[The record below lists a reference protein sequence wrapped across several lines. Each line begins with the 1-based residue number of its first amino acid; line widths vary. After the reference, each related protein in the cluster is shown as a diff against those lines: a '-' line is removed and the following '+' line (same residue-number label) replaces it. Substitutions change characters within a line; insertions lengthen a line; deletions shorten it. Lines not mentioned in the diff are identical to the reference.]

1 MNERDQAIDERVRL
15 QPSAQE
21 VLSRELRRQR
31 SWRSRLLSCREEMPS
46 WLVSL
51 VLHLVFF
58 LMITAVAAPPLTGPR
73 GGAGRIS
80 LEAAFSS
87 AEETREAT
95 GPVVS
100 VRPVEAPDSET
111 LEQAETTGLPKHV
124 ANTPVQAPRPTA
136 EVQPNGSPSGG
147 SASLETTGR
156 TPTMIYKKPS
166 KYAGY
171 LNRLNTNRPAG
182 AQTMQV
188 LKPITEV
195 PLDPEQ
201 RRLDQVV
208 DDFIAFDVG
217 QLSGAAGR
225 TAQRRF
231 SLLGPEAIPALV
243 RGLNKSA
250 SIHASCPVGM
260 IAGKLMTTLRLS
272 SDPSLRDYALANV
285 GMGVPESAPH
295 YHRLQAL
302 RKNWLGAND
311 MPQPVSALVERI
323 GMSGEGELLELTLAL
338 TDAPAETLAAALRSH
353 DDYLASAAILA
364 IIQGE
369 RIRDPQQQST
379 LRRALAYFCQNTT
392 KRSLRSLADDADR
405 RLR

>member
-1 MNERDQAIDERVRL
+1 
-15 QPSAQE
+15 
-21 VLSRELRRQR
+21 
-31 SWRSRLLSCREEMPS
+31 
-46 WLVSL
+46 
-51 VLHLVFF
+51 
-58 LMITAVAAPPLTGPR
+58 
-73 GGAGRIS
+73 
-80 LEAAFSS
+80 
-87 AEETREAT
+87 
-95 GPVVS
+95 
-100 VRPVEAPDSET
+100 
-111 LEQAETTGLPKHV
+111 
-124 ANTPVQAPRPTA
+124 
-136 EVQPNGSPSGG
+136 
-147 SASLETTGR
+147 
-156 TPTMIYKKPS
+156 
-166 KYAGY
+166 
-171 LNRLNTNRPAG
+171 
-182 AQTMQV
+182 
-188 LKPITEV
+188 
-195 PLDPEQ
+195 
-201 RRLDQVV
+201 
-208 DDFIAFDVG
+208 
-217 QLSGAAGR
+217 
-225 TAQRRF
+225 
-231 SLLGPEAIPALV
+231 
-243 RGLNKSA
+243 
-250 SIHASCPVGM
+250 VGM